1 MSWQGLD
8 CTNAMNRCSEYN
20 GEYSIFQMFFDKTMG
35 RKELILLGMSQDIGE
50 AGPENY
56 NLRIDLL
63 DLKLLDSGSFDNV
76 MVKNLWK
83 FTRSNNAYSEEVT

>member
-8 CTNAMNRCSEYN
+8 CSDASNRCSEYN

-35 RKELILLGMSQDIGE
+35 RKELILLGMSQNTDV

-56 NLRIDLL
+56 NLRVDLL
-63 DLKLLDSGSFDNV
+63 DLKLLDSGSFENM

-83 FTRSNNAYSEEVT
+83 FTPSSKAYTKKVS